1 MPLLPIIPA
10 GVKYIK
16 VARKDTQG
24 DDNTLS
30 LQELTNLIF
39 KFSDVVT
46 TVNYEVLTITEY
58 PSYYLY
64 AIRSLNV
71 TSSIDNNVL
80 DHTFSASAY
89 ITSSNST
96 PATTGEYISPI
107 NILTDSLGYGTAS
120 LGTYNFGDT
129 PNVKIIASASARF
142 YPTGTQNILFAVINS
157 TGTTGIATTA
167 NISSSGQLVTITGS
181 FSPIEN
187 DFYRFAVFNFSTS
200 SIGSDTYQWSFSQS
214 VDPHSSTNLTVLE
227 PYLLST
233 FTDSDCDVLMN
244 NADNLEYDVNFMSVN
259 YDGNG
264 GTVIPS
270 NQQEILN
277 NTAERAPVK
286 PYNYRL
292 LSQTL
297 PRYIG
302 SRNSTDDFIVAS
314 TSNVIS
320 EEIITHTNLGPTS
333 LGYPS
338 VSSLG
343 TYFAYFDYIGGT
355 SYELINKKAAHILF
369 LIDKDG
375 NIQTPSLNPPYYS
388 NLLQNFEQNKN
399 INVVFSTSTGGV
411 TNIQGI
417 HPIIRT
423 GLSPKPIIWSQS
435 GSTANSSSTIVFDNT
450 SGLTVPDYR
459 TTIRFGSYSTTH
471 SSNWDIITHGL
482 PHSESYGSSNTTSSL
497 STITNSWIG
506 ISTSTNA
513 TQGVFTLYLFAKIP
527 TVTPPDHL
535 IPVPVTIR
543 IDVSTDSGATWLPI
557 ATSNVVISSTIYQ
570 PFTLTS
576 PPQTLI
582 TGSIYRTVAVA
593 SDSYDVAYGTFSLSQ
608 TVSPTSITVS
618 SPYWTTGSSSSNILT
633 GSAFIPVYSSVNPL
647 TQTSPSS
654 SGYSPNL
661 PFTLQPQDQIRFEG
675 NEIAEVYTILEVEG
689 TNVSGSLYLTL
700 DRGIVSGTNLNSF
713 FIRRY
718 IPDPNF
724 IIIDVPAEGGGNG
737 YLFPEY
743 TSLDIQNNFDSIIQ
757 NLKAKGVIP
766 ST

>member
-30 LQELTNLIF
+30 LQELTNLRF
-39 KFSDVVT
+39 KFSDVT
-46 TVNYEVLTITEY
+46 GIVNYEVLTITEY

-71 TSSIDNNVL
+71 TSSADNNVL
-80 DHTFSASAY
+80 NHHIDASKTGTTTVAGDASVVVTNY
-89 ITSSNST
+89 NTVTTDILGYLNST
-96 PATTGEYISPI
+96 TGLI
-107 NILTDSLGYGTAS
+107 T
-120 LGTYNFGDT
+120 FGDT
-129 PNVKIIASASARF
+129 PNVKMYITASVTVPDYYQDFSLFGSSEGRIVTVNSVPNPSGGTLTLSASF
-142 YPTGTQNILFAVINS
+142 T
-157 TGTTGIATTA
+157 
-167 NISSSGQLVTITGS
+167 
-181 FSPIEN
+181 PIEN
-187 DFYRFAVFNFSTS
+187 STYWLYIENAAPGAS
-200 SIGSDTYQWSFSQS
+200 SYSNVNLLLTQS
-214 VDPHSSTNLTVLE
+214 INPHSSTNLTVLE

-244 NADNLEYDVNFMSVN
+244 NAVTPEYDVNFMKVD

-264 GTVIPS
+264 GIVIPS
-270 NQQEILN
+270 NQQQILAN
-277 NTAERAPVK
+277 SAERAPVK
-286 PYNYRL
+286 PYNYAAHA
-292 LSQTL
+292 QIL

-302 SRNSTDDFIVAS
+302 SRNSTDDFNVAS

-320 EEIITHTNLGPTS
+320 EEIITHTNLGPTT

-399 INVVFSTSTGGV
+399 VNVVFSTSTGGV
-411 TNIQGI
+411 TNVQGI

-435 GSTANSSSTIVFDNT
+435 GSTANSSSTIIFENA

-459 TTIRFGSYSTTH
+459 TTINFGSYSTH
-471 SSNWDIITHGL
+471 GGYWDIITHAL
-482 PHSESYGSSNTTSSL
+482 PHSESYGTNNTTSSL
-497 STITNSWIG
+497 STTTNSWIG
-506 ISTSTNA
+506 ISTSTNT
-513 TQGVFTLYLFAKIP
+513 TQGVFNLSFVANLSSIP
-527 TVTPPDHL
+527 SPHFP
-535 IPVPVTIR
+535 IPAPVTIR
-543 IDVSTDSGATWLPI
+543 IDVSTDSGTTWLPI
-557 ATSNVVISSTIYQ
+557 ATSNIVVSSTSYQ
-570 PFTLTS
+570 HFSLSSPIQTLTS
-576 PPQTLI
+576 
-582 TGSIYRTVAVA
+582 GSIYRTVAIA
-593 SDSYDVAYGTFSLSQ
+593 SDDYNVIGGTFSLSQ
-608 TVSPTSITVS
+608 TVSPTAITVN
-618 SPYWTTGSSSSNILT
+618 SPYWTTGSSSTNILT
-633 GSAFIPVYSSVNPL
+633 GSAFIPVYSPVNPL
-647 TQTSPSS
+647 TQTSPTS
-654 SGYSPNL
+654 SGYSENL

-675 NEIAEVYTILEVEG
+675 NEIAEVYTILKVEG

-700 DRGIVSGTNLNSF
+700 DRGIVSGTKLNSF